1 MHHNAIKAEIRKQ
14 LKIRYPR
21 WQRLIQKENHR
32 QKGMKLLSNNGY
44 SPAMRDFF
52 PSNFLRVP
60 NCSKPSNTWRS
71 AIVIS
76 V

>member
-32 QKGMKLLSNNGY
+32 QKSI
-44 SPAMRDFF
+44 R
-52 PSNFLRVP
+52 
-60 NCSKPSNTWRS
+60 
-71 AIVIS
+71 
-76 V
+76 